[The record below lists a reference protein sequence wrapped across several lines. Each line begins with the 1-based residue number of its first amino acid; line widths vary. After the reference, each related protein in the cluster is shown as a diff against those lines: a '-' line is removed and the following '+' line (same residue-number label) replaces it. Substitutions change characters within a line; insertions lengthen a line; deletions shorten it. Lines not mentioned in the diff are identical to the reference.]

1 MPHLLEEPPLR
12 AILRLATPT
21 TLVMLLAATSNT
33 LYTYYVSR
41 LGADAIAAVALVF
54 PFSLLATTAMTGGL
68 GSGAAAAVARAL
80 GAGRPHDAAR
90 VAEHAFVLAIGV
102 GMAMALGVVI
112 EAPRLF
118 ALMGG
123 RGAVLDGAVVFARII
138 FGGAVITFTGAM
150 LDSVMRGEGNV
161 RVPSIWSSVSL
172 FLQIALTPLFMF
184 TANLGLEGAPVAM
197 LASQALAALPRLR
210 HVLGGHGIVK
220 PAAWPRRISLAPLAE
235 ILRVGIPAS
244 LSTTI
249 NYGGLMVLTAVVA
262 RLGDA
267 DLAAYGLGSRLDFL
281 LMSFAYGFGAAVLTL
296 VGMTTG
302 ARRPDRALGY
312 VLRAA
317 AIISVLMLIPAV
329 LLCWRP
335 TLWLG
340 LFTHDPA
347 IVAVG
352 SSYFRIV
359 GPSYPFVGLSMVSA
373 FAFQGFGR
381 ATIPLVWMTIR
392 VLTVLAVSLFCTQR
406 LGMGDQA
413 VFATVSAANIL
424 SAIVMFALF
433 VRTEQA
439 LRGVRQVEDPRVD

>member
-1 MPHLLEEPPLR
+1 
-12 AILRLATPT
+12 
-21 TLVMLLAATSNT
+21 MLLAATSNT

-41 LGADAIAAVALVF
+41 LGAEAIAAVALVF

-68 GSGAAAAVARAL
+68 GGGAAAAVARAL

-102 GMAMALGVVI
+102 GVAMALGVVA

-118 ALMGG
+118 SLMGG

-138 FGGAVITFTGAM
+138 FGGTVITFTGAM

-172 FLQIALTPLFMF
+172 VLQIALTPLFMF
-184 TANLGLEGAPVAM
+184 TANLGLEGAPIAM
-197 LASQALAALPRLR
+197 LASQALATLPRVR
-210 HVLGGHGIVK
+210 HVLGGRGIVK
-220 PAAWPRRISLAPLAE
+220 PAAWPRRLSLEPMAE

-267 DLAAYGLGSRLDFL
+267 HLAAYGLGSRLDFL

-317 AIISVLMLIPAV
+317 AIICVLMLVPAA
-329 LLCWRP
+329 LLIWRP
-335 TLWLG
+335 TIWLG

-352 SSYFRIV
+352 TSYFRII

-381 ATIPLVWMTIR
+381 ATIPLVWMTVR
-392 VLTVLAVSLFCTQR
+392 VVTVLAVSLGCTQW
-406 LGMGDQA
+406 LGMGDRA
-413 VFATVSAANIL
+413 VFATVSAANMV
-424 SAIVMFALF
+424 SAVVMFGLF

-439 LRGVRQVEDPRVD
+439 LRACVEPIHDPRVD